1 MKVDWNRVRVEYVS
15 GKMTY
20 KDLAEK
26 YGVSKVMVGK
36 RAKAEKWVA
45 QREAYRRSVAEKAL
59 GKKKE
64 RDTEALA
71 RLQEATEA
79 LSESIERIL
88 QDKQQF
94 FRGVQLGAPEK
105 DEDGILRATALE
117 YVTRKAD
124 MKALASAAKAM
135 NEITKAVRN
144 LWDLPTGEEQR
155 ARKLAE
161 RKMRL
166 AERREGAAVEGQ
178 GGVIE
183 IAQVMDE
190 QPDGQEV
197 DT

>member
-1 MKVDWNRVRVEYVS
+1 MKVDWNQVRVEYVS

-26 YGVSKVMVGK
+26 YGVSKVAVGK
-36 RAKAEKWVA
+36 RAKQEKWVA
-45 QREAYRRSVAEKAL
+45 QRDAYRRNVATKAL
-59 GKKKE
+59 GRKQE
-64 RDTEALA
+64 RDTEALT
-71 RLQEATEA
+71 RLMDATEA
-79 LSESIERIL
+79 LSESIQRIL
-88 QDKQQF
+88 TDKQQF
-94 FRGVQLGAPEK
+94 FRGVQLANPEK

-117 YVTRKAD
+117 YVSRKAD

-144 LWDLPTGEEQR
+144 LWDLPTGEEER
-155 ARKLAE
+155 NRKLAE

-166 AERREGAAVEGQ
+166 AERREGASVEGQ

-183 IAQVMDE
+183 ISAVMEE